1 MPATAPAGLDAAEAA
16 RRLAAHGPNELA
28 AREAGG
34 WWTLL
39 AGVLREPMFM
49 LLIGAS
55 AVYFLLG
62 DLEEAIVL
70 GASIGVVVLIT
81 LYQERKSERALG
93 ALRELSS
100 PRALVVRGGVQVRIA
115 GREVVPGDIVLLRE
129 GDRVPADARVLEASD
144 LSVDES
150 LLTGESVP
158 VRKRAARTGEAG
170 PFAPGGDDL
179 PFVFSGALVS
189 AGYATVEVAATGA
202 RTQLGQIG
210 GALQGVTVSP
220 TPLQQETA
228 RFVRQFALLGAA
240 LCAIVVLLSA
250 FTRGGWLEGLLSG
263 LTLAMAMLPEE
274 FPVVLTVFL
283 ALGAWR
289 ISRSGVL
296 TRHMPAIETL
306 GAASVLCVDKT
317 GTLTL
322 NRMQLARLVT
332 ADGAVVQVDGPSD
345 ALPSS
350 VHEVL
355 EFAALASEPDPFDP
369 MDRAIRD
376 VADGVLEGTGQLH
389 RDWSLAHEYSL
400 SSDLLAHTHGWRTR
414 EADRFVVAAKGAPEA
429 IAEICRLPSAAR
441 EAMLAQ
447 VGRLGA
453 EGLRVLG
460 VAGARQDGTAWPE
473 SQRGFDFRYLGLVA
487 MVDPLRPTVGRAI
500 EECTAAGI
508 RVVMITGDYPVTA
521 SAIARAAG
529 LPNAGAVVSG
539 LQLAAMSD
547 AELAARLPSATVFA
561 RMVPTQKLRLVQAL
575 SASGEVVA
583 MTGDGVNDAPA
594 LKAAQIGIAMGRRGT
609 EVAREAADLV
619 LLEDD
624 FDSIVKTVRLGR
636 RIYDN
641 IENATGYL
649 VAVHIPTAGMAVLP
663 LLAGWPMMFFPVHI
677 VFIEFVIDPAC
688 SIAFEAEQEDDGVM
702 RRPPRP
708 RTRRLFDRQ
717 ALAIAALQ
725 GLAVLVATA
734 GVYGVLLAMDR
745 TADAARAAA
754 FACIVFG
761 NLGLILCN
769 RSRTESILRTWRRP
783 NRAMGWV
790 FAGTLAGL
798 ALVLTVPLLQRLFQ
812 FAPIGLAEAAAALGA
827 ALAAVA
833 VSEVAKAALRGKP
846 APQA

>member
-1 MPATAPAGLDAAEAA
+1 
-16 RRLAAHGPNELA
+16 
-28 AREAGG
+28 
-34 WWTLL
+34 
-39 AGVLREPMFM
+39 
-49 LLIGAS
+49 
-55 AVYFLLG
+55 
-62 DLEEAIVL
+62 
-70 GASIGVVVLIT
+70 
-81 LYQERKSERALG
+81 
-93 ALRELSS
+93 
-100 PRALVVRGGVQVRIA
+100 
-115 GREVVPGDIVLLRE
+115 
-129 GDRVPADARVLEASD
+129 
-144 LSVDES
+144 
-150 LLTGESVP
+150 
-158 VRKRAARTGEAG
+158 
-170 PFAPGGDDL
+170 
-179 PFVFSGALVS
+179 
-189 AGYATVEVAATGA
+189 
-202 RTQLGQIG
+202 
-210 GALQGVTVSP
+210 
-220 TPLQQETA
+220 
-228 RFVRQFALLGAA
+228 
-240 LCAIVVLLSA
+240 
-250 FTRGGWLEGLLSG
+250 
-263 LTLAMAMLPEE
+263 
-274 FPVVLTVFL
+274 
-283 ALGAWR
+283 
-289 ISRSGVL
+289 
-296 TRHMPAIETL
+296 
-306 GAASVLCVDKT
+306 
-317 GTLTL
+317 
-322 NRMQLARLVT
+322 
-332 ADGAVVQVDGPSD
+332 
-345 ALPSS
+345 
-350 VHEVL
+350 
-355 EFAALASEPDPFDP
+355 
-369 MDRAIRD
+369 
-376 VADGVLEGTGQLH
+376 
-389 RDWSLAHEYSL
+389 
-400 SSDLLAHTHGWRTR
+400 
-414 EADRFVVAAKGAPEA
+414 
-429 IAEICRLPSAAR
+429 
-441 EAMLAQ
+441 
-447 VGRLGA
+447 
-453 EGLRVLG
+453 
-460 VAGARQDGTAWPE
+460 
-473 SQRGFDFRYLGLVA
+473 
-487 MVDPLRPTVGRAI
+487 
-500 EECTAAGI
+500 
-508 RVVMITGDYPVTA
+508 VMITGDYPVTA

-609 EVAREAADLV
+609 DVAREAADLV